1 MIHLIEALREKLEGQ
16 PVALAILAEINE
28 ELVGQNDRED
38 AYKRK
43 IDVYKRKIKDLEI
56 GMDMAT
62 DELKAYQVLSTHE

>member
-28 ELVGQNDRED
+28 EIVGQNDREG
-38 AYKRK
+38 
-43 IDVYKRKIKDLEI
+43 IYKRKIKDLEI

-62 DELKAYQVLSTHE
+62 EELRAYQVLSTHE

>member
-38 AYKRK
+38 IYKR
-43 IDVYKRKIKDLEI
+43 RIKDLEI
-56 GMDMAT
+56 GLDMAT
-62 DELKAYQVLSTHE
+62 DELKAYQVMSTHE